1 MVKKSLP
8 KPPLDVAGSQRIVVV
23 TQAKDRL
30 PLRRCN
36 SSGNMGQQSA
46 ANRAAHLKGS
56 LLPASCLI
64 DPRTISE
71 LSFARVVAWTYDV
84 SAVNTRFS
92 THSRSPHA
100 FRRRLPKKIPS
111 ARTWCRTFSW

>member
-46 ANRAAHLKGS
+46 ANRAAHLKRLATAS
-56 LLPASCLI
+56 KLPDRPKDHFRSC
-64 DPRTISE
+64 
-71 LSFARVVAWTYDV
+71 
-84 SAVNTRFS
+84 
-92 THSRSPHA
+92 RSPG
-100 FRRRLPKKIPS
+100 
-111 ARTWCRTFSW
+111 W